1 MKFDLRKLL
10 GIVAI
15 VVCGLVFEFY
25 ESPPSMAS
33 FLVGDFEFFVPSI
46 GSFLI
51 VTLLFSI
58 GAVVARG
65 NFLSYALIFATV
77 MWLVTQYLLFSIAE
91 YPGGRPSIGA
101 IALSNSPALLVYWV
115 AAAIGAVAGGWYYA
129 REIGSSENASRRS
142 P

>member
-10 GIVAI
+10 GIAAI

-25 ESPPSMAS
+25 ESPPSMTS
-33 FLVGDFEFFVPSI
+33 FLVGDSEFFVPSI

-58 GAVVARG
+58 GAV
-65 NFLSYALIFATV
+65 
-77 MWLVTQYLLFSIAE
+77 
-91 YPGGRPSIGA
+91 
-101 IALSNSPALLVYWV
+101 
-115 AAAIGAVAGGWYYA
+115 AGGWYYA
-129 REIGSSENASRRS
+129 REIESSENVSRRS